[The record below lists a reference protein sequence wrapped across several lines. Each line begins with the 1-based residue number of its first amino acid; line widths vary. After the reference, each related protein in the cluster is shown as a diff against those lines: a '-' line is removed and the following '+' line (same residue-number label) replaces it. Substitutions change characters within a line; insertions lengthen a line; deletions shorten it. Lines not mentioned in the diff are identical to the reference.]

1 MGLNFD
7 GGEAMRCL
15 SLGLGLGQESL
26 DLELG
31 FGTLSV
37 FGLEFLLKVEILI

>member
-31 FGTLSV
+31 FGTMSV
-37 FGLEFLLKVEILI
+37 FGVRISIEG